1 MQKYVAT
8 YKIILK
14 HLKQVVIANS
24 VTLVNGIFLAVSI
37 LLAIFGETHEA
48 WFLLI
53 VLVLNVVIGIIQ
65 DLRAKVALE
74 QLQILMAPKI
84 LRLGK
89 NGEEIIGLNDVRA
102 GDKLKISLGDQ
113 IAADGEVESH
123 HGLEVNEA
131 LLTGESVNIHKQQQA
146 KVLAGSIVTA
156 GSGIM
161 VVHKIPR
168 DSFVSKM
175 TDKIKQYTV
184 NLSPIQQTLKNF
196 IKYMSY
202 VLLAVVIYVIFHGLR
217 VHELLVLMV
226 KDIASLT
233 STLVPQGLILATTIF
248 FAYGAIKM
256 FKKQVLL
263 QEINAT
269 EKLGRIKNLCVDKT
283 GTLTENKPVMEKI
296 EAYQGGRHYDK
307 SLIEQLIGGY
317 IKANEDKSETM
328 NAILGSLAHPFA
340 GAVAAS
346 VPFSSTRKYGAASL
360 RLDGE
365 IYHAVVGAP
374 ELLLNLA
381 VDPQEKHWLEPLINL
396 HARQAKRLV
405 LLAVSDNKIT
415 DQLGDNLVLHPVALF
430 VLQNPLR
437 PGTKDV
443 INFFQNRKVSIRV
456 ISGDNPQTVQAIGL
470 EAGIKGSDMIITGPE
485 MEKWDDE
492 AFAER
497 VPAYHLFARISP
509 QQKEK
514 IIEQLK
520 TVGYTAMVGDGAN
533 DALAIKKSDLG
544 IAMFD
549 GASAT
554 RQIAQIVLMNNS
566 FAALPAGVDLAETI
580 ITNIEFMAG
589 IFFNQA
595 AVGLLLFLI
604 LAVFG
609 YTYPLS
615 PRNATIMNYFVI
627 WLPLAYW
634 TIWPARLASRHV
646 DKSFLRRVVPF
657 SLLMAVTTAVAA
669 VIVFMIGPNALKF
682 SDSNI
687 LVVITLVI
695 LGYWFFVLTPIAY
708 GLKTSLNQKRLLW
721 VLAGVGV
728 AFLTWVMFNDDL
740 SPFFDLHKPA
750 LLPLLLT
757 LSITFFFGLVQMWI
771 TKKYFYKKS
780 LEKPV

>member
-1 MQKYVAT
+1 MKKYLAT

-14 HLKQVVIANS
+14 HLKQVAMANS
-24 VTLVNGIFLAVSI
+24 LTLVNAIFFVVTV
-37 LLAIFGETHEA
+37 LLIVFGETHEA
-48 WFLLI
+48 LFLAI
-53 VLVLNVVIGIIQ
+53 VLVLNIVIGIVQ

-84 LRLGK
+84 LRLKDG
-89 NGEEIIGLNDVRA
+89 GEETIGLNDVRA

-113 IAADGEVESH
+113 IAADGELEQI

-131 LLTGESVNIHKQQQA
+131 LLTGESGNIHKQQHA

-168 DSFVSKM
+168 ESYVSKM
-175 TDKIKQYTV
+175 TEKIKQYTV
-184 NLSPIQQTLKNF
+184 NLSPIQQTLNKF

-202 VLLAVVIYVIFHGLR
+202 VLLAVVIYIIFHGLQ
-217 VHELLVLMV
+217 VHELLVLIV
-226 KDIASLT
+226 KDIAALT
-233 STLVPQGLILATTIF
+233 STLVPQGLILATTLF

-256 FKKQVLL
+256 FKRQVLL

-283 GTLTENKPVMEKI
+283 GTLTENKPVMDFMVQ
-296 EAYQGGRHYDK
+296 YQGDGQLDK
-307 SLIEQLIGGY
+307 LLTEQLIAGY
-317 IKANEDKSETM
+317 IKANEDRSETM
-328 NAILGSLAHPFA
+328 NAILGSLPHPFA

-360 RLDGE
+360 RLDGQ

-374 ELLLNLA
+374 DMLA
-381 VDPQEKHWLEPLINL
+381 AKVYDPKQRQWLEHLTDYHSKN
-396 HARQAKRLV
+396 AKRLV
-405 LLAVSDNKIT
+405 LLALADVAPSE
-415 DQLGDNLVLHPVALF
+415 NLPAGMVLRPAALF

-437 PGTKDV
+437 QGTRD
-443 INFFQNRKVSIRV
+443 IIDFFQNRKVSIRV
-456 ISGDNPQTVQAIGL
+456 ISGDNPQTVQAIAAR
-470 EAGIKGSDMIITGPE
+470 AGIKGSDMIITGAE
-485 MEKWDDE
+485 MEKWDEE
-492 AFAER
+492 AWSER

-509 QQKEK
+509 EQKEK
-514 IIEQLK
+514 IIEHLK

-533 DALAIKKSDLG
+533 DALAIKKADLG

-549 GASAT
+549 GAAAT

-566 FAALPAGVDLAETI
+566 FAALPAGVDLAGTI
-580 ITNIEFMAG
+580 ITNIELVAG
-589 IFFNQA
+589 VFFNKVVA
-595 AVGLLLFLI
+595 GLLLFVL

-615 PRNATIMNYFVI
+615 PRNTTIINYFVV
-627 WLPLAYW
+627 WLPLFYW
-634 TIWPARLASRHV
+634 TLWPARQEGRHV
-646 DKSFLRRVVPF
+646 DRSFVRRVAPF
-657 SLLMAVTTAVAA
+657 ALIMGILTAISA
-669 VIVFMIGPNALKF
+669 VIIFMIGPAALKF

-687 LVVITLVI
+687 LVVINQMI

-708 GLKTSLNQKRLLW
+708 GIKTHKHQKHILW
-721 VLAGVGV
+721 FLAGLGT
-728 AFLTWVMFNDDL
+728 AFLLWVMFNDDL

-757 LSITFFFGLVQMWI
+757 LSITFFFGLTQMWI
-771 TKKYFYKKS
+771 TKKYFYKRS
-780 LEKPV
+780 LEK